1 MPPVLPQTVTLP
13 MKPYR
18 VMTKQSPTGSITL
31 SHLKIHSNVWSL
43 ETDFRKLQELA
54 LASKTDSNTSVLSD
68 LIRIVILF

>member
-31 SHLKIHSNVWSL
+31 LHLKIHSNVWSL

-54 LASKTDSNTSVLSD
+54 LASKTDSVLSD